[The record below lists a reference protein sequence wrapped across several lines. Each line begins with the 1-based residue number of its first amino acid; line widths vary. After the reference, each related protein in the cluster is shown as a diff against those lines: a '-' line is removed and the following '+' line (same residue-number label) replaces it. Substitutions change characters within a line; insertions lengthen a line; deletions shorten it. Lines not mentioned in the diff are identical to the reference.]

1 MHEENPCLWDV
12 LHKDY
17 TKRTVKEITYSNLTG
32 VLETEINSNKA
43 IINGLRAQLRCKL
56 AKEIKAKSGQS
67 TDVMYSRIWVQ
78 YGHFDFLLP
87 VMRAAENKDALKLH
101 AETMDQEET
110 EQKVLQT
117 VKRGYTVEIKKDL

>member
-1 MHEENPCLWDV
+1 MGLFGII

-17 TKRTVKEITYSNLTG
+17 TKRTVKEITYSNLIG

-67 TDVMYSRIWVQ
+67 TDVMYSRIWIH
-78 YGHFDFLLP
+78 YGHTDFLMP
-87 VMRAAENKDALKLH
+87 
-101 AETMDQEET
+101 
-110 EQKVLQT
+110 
-117 VKRGYTVEIKKDL
+117 